1 MRIRLPSGTTAE
13 LVHPASGPAERG
25 LVVIPDLMGMRPLFD
40 EMVARLAEE
49 NSWSV
54 CSFEPYPGQEHLEV
68 SERQTA
74 AAGLTDDRVLG
85 DASAA
90 ADATGAATVG
100 VLGFCMG
107 GMYTLKVAASGRF
120 DRHCAFYPQI
130 RVPELWRGSGQGE
143 PLEALE
149 AVDASSVLAI
159 VGCDDSYT
167 PPDDV
172 DGLEATGVTVVRYP
186 GADHGFVHDPTR
198 PAHRAEDAADAWSRV
213 IAWLR
218 G

>member
-1 MRIRLPSGTTAE
+1 VAPSAHGGKQAPANLPQTLNFPALAGEAQGAE
-13 LVHPASGPAERG
+13 G
-25 LVVIPDLMGMRPLFD
+25 LELR
-40 EMVARLAEE
+40 E
-49 NSWSV
+49 
-54 CSFEPYPGQEHLEV
+54 
-68 SERQTA
+68 
-74 AAGLTDDRVLG
+74 LG
-85 DASAA
+85 
-90 ADATGAATVG
+90 
-100 VLGFCMG
+100 
-107 GMYTLKVAASGRF
+107 
-120 DRHCAFYPQI
+120 
-130 RVPELWRGSGQGE
+130 
-143 PLEALE
+143 LEALE